1 MVKYLKNDS
10 IISEAVGLQEQD
22 DVMLF
27 DQSSENVYIVNY
39 TAFLVFEE
47 LSVEKSIFDLIEI
60 MRNKY
65 QVERDIL
72 ANDIQKILDLFVE
85 KKIIV
90 KREYD

>member
-1 MVKYLKNDS
+1 M
-10 IISEAVGLQEQD
+10 
-22 DVMLF
+22 
-27 DQSSENVYIVNY
+27 
-39 TAFLVFEE
+39 FEE